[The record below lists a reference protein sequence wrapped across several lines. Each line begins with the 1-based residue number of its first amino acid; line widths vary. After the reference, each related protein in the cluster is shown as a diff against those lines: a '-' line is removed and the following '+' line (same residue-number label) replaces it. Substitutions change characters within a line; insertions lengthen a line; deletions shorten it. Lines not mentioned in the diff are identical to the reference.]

1 MSQWQLTIIKMLLQR
16 YLTKFHQRNKMEA
29 SGLEI
34 EILLMEIK
42 KCMVPDKLREFYDG
56 TLMEFGLDPQAA
68 IAAPR
73 VIYGDALHW
82 TGGTRVGIDREIAVV
97 IGDSLAVM
105 GHDVV
110 PIAEMPRPLV
120 GMVNAV
126 AIDPET
132 GTFVGGAEIRMD
144 GHVSGY

>member
-1 MSQWQLTIIKMLLQR
+1 MILKDGKPIILIGGSAAETTMPGITQVLLNML
-16 YLTKFHQRNKMEA
+16 
-29 SGLEI
+29 
-34 EILLMEIK
+34 
-42 KCMVPDKLREFYDG
+42 
-56 TLMEFGLDPQAA
+56 EFGLDPQAA

-82 TGGTRVGIDREIAVV
+82 TGGTRVGIDREIAAV
-97 IGDSLAVM
+97 IGDSLAAM